1 MPGGDS
7 FNAFCIETSRTLICV
22 SSSSYYFEINKYFT
36 GGDKMSVYETPK
48 SEGVE
53 QKKRV
58 DLGCGVNCDWGFGA
72 GIAIAMIGP
81 LPGPT

>member
-1 MPGGDS
+1 
-7 FNAFCIETSRTLICV
+7 
-22 SSSSYYFEINKYFT
+22 
-36 GGDKMSVYETPK
+36 MSVYETPK

-81 LPGPT
+81 LPGPTVMVRKRFSEKEKRFFRIIHSLKYD

>member
-1 MPGGDS
+1 
-7 FNAFCIETSRTLICV
+7 
-22 SSSSYYFEINKYFT
+22 
-36 GGDKMSVYETPK
+36 MSVYETPK

-72 GIAIAMIGP
+72 GIAIAIITRTNVMVRKRFSEKRNAFLELYIH
-81 LPGPT
+81 

>member
-1 MPGGDS
+1 MIGRD
-7 FNAFCIETSRTLICV
+7 IKKVLIQKSIGKTKC
-22 SSSSYYFEINKYFT
+22 E

-72 GIAIAMIGP
+72 GMAIAMIGP

>member
-1 MPGGDS
+1 
-7 FNAFCIETSRTLICV
+7 
-22 SSSSYYFEINKYFT
+22 
-36 GGDKMSVYETPK
+36 MSVYETPK

-72 GIAIAMIGP
+72 GIALSLIHI
-81 LPGPT
+81 

>member
-1 MPGGDS
+1 
-7 FNAFCIETSRTLICV
+7 
-22 SSSSYYFEINKYFT
+22 
-36 GGDKMSVYETPK
+36 MSVYETPK

-72 GIAIAMIGP
+72 GIAIARLVHYQDQRNGEKAFLRKEKRFFRIIHS
-81 LPGPT
+81 LKYD

>member
-1 MPGGDS
+1 MKKVLERQK
-7 FNAFCIETSRTLICV
+7 CE
-22 SSSSYYFEINKYFT
+22 

-48 SEGVE
+48 KRRRRAV
-53 QKKRV
+53 KKRV

>member
-1 MPGGDS
+1 
-7 FNAFCIETSRTLICV
+7 
-22 SSSSYYFEINKYFT
+22 
-36 GGDKMSVYETPK
+36 MSVYEIPK

>member
-1 MPGGDS
+1 
-7 FNAFCIETSRTLICV
+7 
-22 SSSSYYFEINKYFT
+22 
-36 GGDKMSVYETPK
+36 MSVYETPK

-58 DLGCGVNCDWGFGA
+58 DLDCDWGFGA

>member
-1 MPGGDS
+1 
-7 FNAFCIETSRTLICV
+7 
-22 SSSSYYFEINKYFT
+22 
-36 GGDKMSVYETPK
+36 MSVYETPK

-72 GIAIAMIGP
+72 GIAIAMIGL

>member
-1 MPGGDS
+1 
-7 FNAFCIETSRTLICV
+7 
-22 SSSSYYFEINKYFT
+22 
-36 GGDKMSVYETPK
+36 MSVYETPK

-72 GIAIAMIGP
+72 GIAIATVFVWISLGDKMAAGVRRRDEMFQIRKNAN
-81 LPGPT
+81 